1 METVDRRAT
10 IPGSK
15 MKALSAT
22 LVQKHL
28 NCKSHPM
35 VQTKR
40 REVTNSSDLC
50 FSKTTRYKNITLREK
65 SQIEKSTFCMKR

>member
-15 MKALSAT
+15 MLPFCYLGAKA
-22 LVQKHL
+22 KYL

-50 FSKTTRYKNITLREK
+50 FSKTRYKNITLREK
-65 SQIEKSTFCMKR
+65 SQTEKGTFCMKR